1 MFVYSWQLFHIEY
14 ECYCYCCAAPGS
26 SVLDPHFMITNPKT
40 GEKFCFDYGGKER
53 DVLNLVHDEK
63 AG

>member
-1 MFVYSWQLFHIEY
+1 MFILFEGLIII
-14 ECYCYCCAAPGS
+14 CYKIRFVAPGS

-40 GEKFCFDYGGKER
+40 GERFCFDYGGKER
-53 DVLNLVHDEK
+53 DVLNLVHDEV

>member
-1 MFVYSWQLFHIEY
+1 MAFYDVM
-14 ECYCYCCAAPGS
+14 CYYIWFAAPGS

-40 GEKFCFDYGGKER
+40 RERFCFDYGGKEH